1 MLFLSTLLLCEGYG
15 QPSTRKENLFIT
27 VYGPEDGLRQS
38 MVSQV
43 FQDHNGL
50 IWMTTGDG
58 LHCFDGSK
66 FRLYRMP
73 SNHINTHADNLM
85 REIAYYDTSTLT
97 ISSSSSILNFNV
109 NKGEFNIIYRK
120 DGSFPELL
128 KTRDNNKPLAW
139 LPGQKLFRVEKGSVI
154 PLNLAFSNNN
164 EPPSGFSPI
173 SSVRHNQAELLIS
186 GEQGIIS
193 IRQDDKNK
201 NNTLRAQWIPL
212 KDCQDLAKDRMGRT
226 FILTSGRIKQYLG
239 NGKTADFHDTRIAE
253 SMHMFIDSRD
263 NIWLSGKNNHRLFRL
278 TGGVLSEIK
287 FQMISGKHI
296 DSISPNIK
304 CIYEDNH
311 GNLWFGTDGDGVMVY
326 SPDQIYFD
334 RASIG
339 FTRCLT
345 WYNNSV
351 WAGTYNNGLWKLSSD
366 LSRYERILPDR
377 LLDNIYFLDFGTD
390 KAGRLW
396 IAARSG
402 IVVLSPYGDI
412 IFSYKYKCSSAGFLK
427 INRDTISIVCDNRLL
442 RFNSGKEISF
452 INSTAFVQ
460 VSSFLI
466 AGDSYWVGNP
476 FGLYKAPKE
485 PGVDKIVP
493 VLSSNRLLYSQVYC
507 LLLHDGNIWAG
518 TGNGIELFSQSG
530 EPLPKKAGI
539 RELRDEVI
547 YAMFADHQGRVWF
560 TCNQGIGCISS
571 RDDEVVFFTVRN
583 NLQSLEFNY
592 NAACQSP
599 DGKIF
604 FGGIKGVNGF
614 EPSRFHQ
621 KKESPEV
628 RMLELFAGDSSIT
641 RGIPPRYTKI
651 NLNRKAP
658 HLSGK
663 VYSTDVINA
672 GDGLYSFFLE
682 GYQQTWS
689 KPSVFSEFSYRD
701 LPPGEYRLMAKCADA
716 WHNWSE
722 PVLLLSVSLKPPY
735 WKTRWF
741 LVILVAVIITSTA
754 LIVKR
759 INSLRFRRK
768 IKELEQQHAIEKE
781 RLRISKDMHDE
792 VGASLTRISILS
804 ELARRRNIEP
814 GQSLKVIAQI
824 SEIAG
829 NVVDEMSEIIWAMN
843 PRNDRLDSFAAYI
856 RQYAST
862 YLETAEIQVAF
873 DFPDDVPAL
882 PMSSEMRRNLFL
894 TIKEALHNVVK
905 HSGAD
910 SVRLKLRT
918 DKNSVFISIKD
929 TGAGFDTG
937 SLKTSGNGLH
947 NMRRRVEDCGG
958 KYRLN
963 SEPGMGTLIELTLT
977 LS

>member
-66 FRLYRMP
+66 FRVYRMP
-73 SNHINTHADNLM
+73 FNRVNTHADNLM
-85 REIAYYDTSTLT
+85 RDLAYYDTGTLT

-109 NKGEFNIIYRK
+109 NKGEFKIIYRK
-120 DGSFPELL
+120 DGCFPDLL
-128 KTRDNNKPLAW
+128 KTRDSDKPLAW
-139 LPGQKLFRVEKGSVI
+139 LPGLKLYRVEESTIIPQKLI
-154 PLNLAFSNNN
+154 FSRNA

-173 SSVRHNQAELLIS
+173 SSVRHNHAELLIS

-193 IRQDDKNK
+193 IRQNDNNK
-201 NNTLRAQWIPL
+201 NTFRAQWIPL
-212 KDCQDLAKDRMGRT
+212 KDCRDIAKDRLGRT
-226 FILTSGRIKQYLG
+226 FILTRGRIQQYLG
-239 NGKTADFHDTRIAE
+239 NGMMTDFLDTRIAE
-253 SMHMFIDSRD
+253 NMQMFIDSR
-263 NIWLSGKNNHRLFRL
+263 NNFWLFGKNNHKLFRL
-278 TGGVLSEIK
+278 TGGKLSEIN
-287 FQMISGKHI
+287 FQMITGKHI
-296 DSISPNIK
+296 DSVSPNIIS
-304 CIYEDNH
+304 IYEDNH
-311 GNLWFGTDGDGVMVY
+311 GNLWFGTDGDGVLVY
-326 SPDQIYFD
+326 SPDHLYFD

-351 WAGTYNNGLWKLSSD
+351 WAGTFNNGLWKLSAD
-366 LSRYERILPDR
+366 LTRQERIQPDR
-377 LLDNIYFLDFGTD
+377 LHDNIYFLDFDTD

-396 IAARSG
+396 IAARNG
-402 IVVLSPYGDI
+402 IVVLNPSGEI
-412 IFSYKYKCSSAGFLK
+412 VFSYKYNCSSAGFLK
-427 INRDTISIVCDNRLL
+427 INHDTISLVCDNMLL
-442 RFNSGKEISF
+442 RFKPGKEISF
-452 INSTAFVQ
+452 ISSKAFVQ
-460 VSSFLI
+460 VSSLLI
-466 AGDSYWVGNP
+466 TGDSYWFGSP
-476 FGLYKAPKE
+476 FGLYKAPKV
-485 PGVDKIVP
+485 PGVDKYVP
-493 VLSSNRLLYSQVYC
+493 LLTSNRLFFNQVYS
-507 LLLHDGNIWAG
+507 LLSHNGIIWAG
-518 TGNGIELFSQSG
+518 TGNGIKLFSQTG
-530 EPLPKKAGI
+530 KPLPI
-539 RELRDEVI
+539 MTSINELCDEVI
-547 YAMFADHQGRVWF
+547 YAMIADQQGRVWF
-560 TCNQGIGCISS
+560 TSNQGIGCISS
-571 RDDEVVFFTVRN
+571 HNDEIIYFTVKN
-583 NLQSLEFNY
+583 NLQSLEYNY
-592 NAACQSP
+592 NAACESP
-599 DGKIF
+599 NGKIF
-604 FGGIKGVNGF
+604 FGGIQGVNGF
-614 EPSRFHQ
+614 EPSRFSP

-628 RMLELFAGDSSIT
+628 RMLELFVGDSSFT
-641 RGIPPRYTKI
+641 RGIPPRYARIT
-651 NLNRKAP
+651 LNRKAP
-658 HLSGK
+658 HISGK

-672 GDGLYSFFLE
+672 GEGLYSFFLE
-682 GYQQTWS
+682 GYQLRWS
-689 KPSVFSEFSYRD
+689 KPSAFSEFSYRN
-701 LPPGEYRLMAKCADA
+701 LPPGEYRLLAKCADA

-722 PVLLLSVSLKPPY
+722 PVLLLSVSLKPPF

-741 LVILVAVIITSTA
+741 LVLFIAIIVTSTA
-754 LIVKR
+754 LIVRR

-804 ELARRRNIEP
+804 ELARRKNIEP
-814 GQSLKVIAQI
+814 GQSLKVIDQI

-905 HSGAD
+905 HSAAD
-910 SVRLKLRT
+910 SVKLVLKT
-918 DKNSVFISIKD
+918 EKNRVFISITD
-929 TGAGFDTG
+929 TGAGFDRASAKTG
-937 SLKTSGNGLH
+937 GNGLH
-947 NMRRRVEDCGG
+947 NMQRRVEDCGG
-958 KYRLN
+958 QYRLM
-963 SEPGMGTLIELTLT
+963 SQPGEGTLIEMTITLP
-977 LS
+977 

>member
-1 MLFLSTLLLCEGYG
+1 MSALLPGEGFG
-15 QPSTRKENLFIT
+15 QSSTRRENLFIT
-27 VYGPEDGLRQS
+27 VYGTEDGLRQS

-66 FRLYRMP
+66 FRVYRMP
-73 SNHINTHADNLM
+73 FNRINTHADNLM
-85 REIAYYDTSTLT
+85 RDLAYYDTGTLT

-109 NKGEFNIIYRK
+109 NKGVFNIIYRK
-120 DGSFPELL
+120 EGCFPELL
-128 KTRDNNKPLAW
+128 KTRDSDKPLAW
-139 LPGQKLFRVEKGSVI
+139 LPGLKLYRVEESTII
-154 PLNLAFSNNN
+154 PLKLIFSKNI
-164 EPPSGFSPI
+164 EPPSGFTPI
-173 SSVRHNQAELLIS
+173 SSVRYNQTELLIS
-186 GEQGIIS
+186 GEKGIIS
-193 IRQDDKNK
+193 VRQDDKNK
-201 NNTLRAQWIPL
+201 TAPHRAQWIPL
-212 KDCQDLAKDRMGRT
+212 KDCQDLARDRMGRT
-226 FILTSGRIKQYLG
+226 FILTSGKIKQYLG
-239 NGKTADFHDTRIAE
+239 NGTMIDFHDTRIAE

-263 NIWLSGKNNHRLFRL
+263 NIWLWGKNNHRLYRL
-278 TGGVLSEIK
+278 TNGVMSEIG
-287 FQMISGKHI
+287 FQIITGKHI

-304 CIYEDNH
+304 CIYEDNR
-311 GNLWFGTDGDGVMVY
+311 GNLWFGTDGNGVLVY
-326 SPDQIYFD
+326 SPDHIYFD

-339 FTRCLT
+339 FTRCLI

-351 WAGTYNNGLWKLSSD
+351 WAGTFNNGLWKLSPD
-366 LSRYERILPDR
+366 LTRHERILPDR
-377 LLDNIYFLDFGTD
+377 LHDNIYFLDFGTD

-396 IAARSG
+396 IAARNG
-402 IVVLSPYGDI
+402 IVVLGPSGEI
-412 IFSYKYKCSSAGFLK
+412 VFTYKYNCSSARFL
-427 INRDTISIVCDNRLL
+427 ITDRDTISIVCDNMLL
-442 RFNSGKEISF
+442 RFNTGKEISF

-460 VSSFLI
+460 VSSLLI
-466 AGDSYWVGNP
+466 TGDSYWVGSP
-476 FGLYKAPKE
+476 FGLYKAPKV
-485 PGVDKIVP
+485 PGGEKYIS
-493 VLSSNRLLYSQVYC
+493 LLASNRLLYNQVYS
-507 LLLHDGNIWAG
+507 LMLHNGKIWAG
-518 TGNGIELFSQSG
+518 TGNGIELFRLSG
-530 EPLPKKAGI
+530 EPLPMQGNL

-547 YAMFADHQGRVWF
+547 YAMMADHQGRVWF

-571 RDDEVVFFTVRN
+571 RNEEIVFFTVRN

-599 DGKIF
+599 NGKIF
-604 FGGIKGVNGF
+604 FGGIQGVNGF
-614 EPSRFHQ
+614 EPSRFHP

-641 RGIPPRYTKI
+641 RGIPPRYSRI
-651 NLNRKAP
+651 SLNRKAP

-663 VYSTDVINA
+663 VYSTDVTNA

-689 KPSVFSEFSYRD
+689 KPSSLSEFSYRD
-701 LPPGEYRLMAKCADA
+701 LPPGEYRLMAKCADG

-722 PVLLLSVSLKPPY
+722 PVLLLSVSLKPPF

-741 LVILVAVIITSTA
+741 LILLMAVIITSTA

-804 ELARRRNIEP
+804 ELARRKNIEP
-814 GQSLKVIAQI
+814 GQSLKVIEQI

-873 DFPDDVPAL
+873 DFPDDVPAS

-905 HSGAD
+905 HSGAA
-910 SVRLKLRT
+910 SVKLVLKIVE
-918 DKNSVFISIKD
+918 KSVFISIKD

-937 SLKTSGNGLH
+937 ITKTGGNGLH
-947 NMRRRVEDCGG
+947 NMQRRVEDCGG
-958 KYRLN
+958 QYRLN
-963 SEPGMGTLIELTLT
+963 SEPGMGTLIELTIS